1 MMYIISQEVFMT
13 REKFLQHFGR
23 RVRAARI
30 LTGLTL
36 KECAQRS
43 GMSYTNLS
51 MIERGRRSMYVESL
65 PDLARALGVS
75 VQYLL
80 LGDEPDEADDEAHAA

>member
-1 MMYIISQEVFMT
+1 MT

-36 KECAQRS
+36 KECAEHA

-51 MIERGRRSMYVESL
+51 MIERGRRSMYVESV
-65 PDLARALGVS
+65 PDLARTLGVS

-80 LGDEPDEADDEAHAA
+80 IGDNPDYEEDTA